1 MEVINL
7 KNLILLKNKQKLYNR
22 DVILPDEIMLRKSAV
37 TGVEFRS
44 YEAHLLVHLQ
54 GSESIKIQFVD
65 EHANYEDIYEVYEK
79 IVACL
84 KINE

>member
-7 KNLILLKNKQKLYNR
+7 KNLILLKNKQKIFQK
-22 DVILPDEIMLRKSAV
+22 DIILPDEVMLRKSAV

-44 YEAHLLVHLQ
+44 YEAYLLVHLQ
-54 GSESIKIQFVD
+54 GSESIKLQFVD
-65 EHANYEDIYEVYEK
+65 EHVNYEDIYEVYEK

-84 KINE
+84 KPIE

>member
-7 KNLILLKNKQKLYNR
+7 KNLILLKNKQKIFQK
-22 DVILPDEIMLRKSAV
+22 DIILPDEVMLRKSAV

-44 YEAHLLVHLQ
+44 YEANILVHLQ

-65 EHANYEDIYEVYEK
+65 EHANYEDIYDVYEK

-84 KINE
+84 KPIE